1 MTDWL
6 EWVLEDLE
14 EEPEAEELLELPEAA
29 VLLPPAGR
37 EEPGEEGSGASTGG
51 EDSGAPSS
59 GPASVG
65 QEAGRASG
73 ETKNGSEPESPGRAG
88 TERAPA
94 GGPGKRSGGA
104 EDLPMAGLM
113 PEADGPEDLLEWE
126 KAPAAGTGGEAVRRL
141 RGAVL
146 AGGEGERSLETA
158 SLPAV
163 GRRGVLPAG
172 GASGG
177 SMEGTAAEG
186 EDTLSGSE
194 FPLGAL
200 EAAAGRGTAGTLY
213 AQVRRTRAAAEYA
226 AARRETVTVPV
237 PAAVPAPAPLGAEGL
252 DRLFQRDARRYD
264 GGFTLY

>member
-29 VLLPPAGR
+29 VLLRPAGR

-73 ETKNGSEPESPGRAG
+73 EAKNGSEPEGTGRAG
-88 TERAPA
+88 TERVHA
-94 GGPGKRSGGA
+94 GEPGRRSGGA
-104 EDLPMAGLM
+104 EDLPIAVPGAGG
-113 PEADGPEDLLEWE
+113 AEDLLEWE

-141 RGAVL
+141 RGAVP

>member
-29 VLLPPAGR
+29 ALPRPAGW
-37 EEPGEEGSGASTGG
+37 EGPGEEGSGASTGG

-73 ETKNGSEPESPGRAG
+73 EAKNGSEPEGTGRAG
-88 TERAPA
+88 TERVHA
-94 GGPGKRSGGA
+94 GEPGRRSGGA
-104 EDLPMAGLM
+104 EDLPIAVPGAGG
-113 PEADGPEDLLEWE
+113 AEDLLEWE

-141 RGAVL
+141 RGAVP
-146 AGGEGERSLETA
+146 AGEEGERSPETA
-158 SLPAV
+158 SPLAV
-163 GRRGVLPAG
+163 GRRGALPAG
-172 GASGG
+172 GVSGG
-177 SMEGTAAEG
+177 SLERTAAEG
-186 EDTLSGSE
+186 AEALPSSE
-194 FPLGAL
+194 LPSGAL
-200 EAAAGRGTAGTLY
+200 EAATGRGTAGTLY
-213 AQVRRTRAAAEYA
+213 AQARRTRAAAEYA

-237 PAAVPAPAPLGAEGL
+237 PAAAPAPAPLGAEGL

>member
-29 VLLPPAGR
+29 VLLRPAGR
-37 EEPGEEGSGASTGG
+37 EEPGEEAPGASTVR

-59 GPASVG
+59 GPAPAG

-73 ETKNGSEPESPGRAG
+73 EAKNDSELEGTGRAG
-88 TERAPA
+88 TERVHA
-94 GGPGKRSGGA
+94 GEPGRRSGGA
-104 EDLPMAGLM
+104 EDLPIAVPGAGG
-113 PEADGPEDLLEWE
+113 AEDLLEWE

-141 RGAVL
+141 RGAVP
-146 AGGEGERSLETA
+146 AGEEGERSLETA

>member
-29 VLLPPAGR
+29 VLLRPAGR
-37 EEPGEEGSGASTGG
+37 EEPGEEAPGAPTGG

-59 GPASVG
+59 GPASAG
-65 QEAGRASG
+65 QEAGRVSG
-73 ETKNGSEPESPGRAG
+73 EAKNGSEPEGTGRAG
-88 TERAPA
+88 TERVPA

-104 EDLPMAGLM
+104 EDLPIAVPGAGG
-113 PEADGPEDLLEWE
+113 AEDLLEWE

-141 RGAVL
+141 RGAVP
-146 AGGEGERSLETA
+146 AGEEGERSPEA
-158 SLPAV
+158 VSLPAV

-172 GASGG
+172 GVSGG
-177 SMEGTAAEG
+177 SLERTAAEG
-186 EDTLSGSE
+186 AEALPGSE
-194 FPLGAL
+194 LPSGAL

-237 PAAVPAPAPLGAEGL
+237 PAAAPAPAPLGAEGL

>member
-14 EEPEAEELLELPEAA
+14 EEPDAEELLELPEAVA
-29 VLLPPAGR
+29 LLRPTGR
-37 EEPGEEGSGASTGG
+37 ERPDAEASGTSMGEGAGETTPGPVLE
-51 EDSGAPSS
+51 
-59 GPASVG
+59 G
-65 QEAGRASG
+65 QEAGRAPW
-73 ETKNGSEPESPGRAG
+73 EPEGRTEGGPAGEPGR
-88 TERAPA
+88 RA
-94 GGPGKRSGGA
+94 GGA
-104 EDLPMAGLM
+104 EDLPMTGLT
-113 PEADGPEDLLEWE
+113 PEDDGPEDLLERE
-126 KAPAAGTGGEAVRRL
+126 KAPAAGTGGGAVRRL
-141 RGAVL
+141 RGAVPM
-146 AGGEGERSLETA
+146 GGEGARSPETA

-177 SMEGTAAEG
+177 SLERTAAG
-186 EDTLSGSE
+186 GADALLGSE
-194 FPLGAL
+194 LPSGVLEGA
-200 EAAAGRGTAGTLY
+200 ASGTAGTLY

-237 PAAVPAPAPLGAEGL
+237 PAAAPAPAPLGAEGL

>member
-29 VLLPPAGR
+29 ALLRPTGR
-37 EEPGEEGSGASTGG
+37 ERPDAEVSSTSMGEEAG
-51 EDSGAPSS
+51 EATP
-59 GPASVG
+59 GPVLEG
-65 QEAGRASG
+65 QEAGRVSRGA
-73 ETKNGSEPESPGRAG
+73 KNGSEPEGTGRAG
-88 TERAPA
+88 AEGVPGGEPRRRA
-94 GGPGKRSGGA
+94 GGA
-104 EDLPMAGLM
+104 EDLPIAV
-113 PEADGPEDLLEWE
+113 PEASGPEDLLEWE
-126 KAPAAGTGGEAVRRL
+126 KAPAAGTGGGAVRRPG
-141 RGAVL
+141 GAVP
-146 AGGEGERSLETA
+146 AGEEGERSPKAA

-177 SMEGTAAEG
+177 SLERTAAG
-186 EDTLSGSE
+186 GADALLGSE
-194 FPLGAL
+194 LPSGVLEGA
-200 EAAAGRGTAGTLY
+200 ASGTAGTLY
-213 AQVRRTRAAAEYA
+213 AQVRRTLAAAEYA

-237 PAAVPAPAPLGAEGL
+237 PAAAPAPAPLGAEGL

>member
-29 VLLPPAGR
+29 ALPRPAGW
-37 EEPGEEGSGASTGG
+37 EGPGEEAPGAPTGG

-59 GPASVG
+59 GPASAG

-73 ETKNGSEPESPGRAG
+73 EAKNGSEPESPGRAG
-88 TERAPA
+88 TERVHA
-94 GGPGKRSGGA
+94 GEPGRRSGGA
-104 EDLPMAGLM
+104 EDLPIAVPGAGG
-113 PEADGPEDLLEWE
+113 AEDLLEWE

-141 RGAVL
+141 RGAVP
-146 AGGEGERSLETA
+146 AGEEGERSPEA
-158 SLPAV
+158 VSLPAV

-172 GASGG
+172 GVSGG
-177 SMEGTAAEG
+177 SLERTAAEG
-186 EDTLSGSE
+186 AEALPGSE
-194 FPLGAL
+194 LPSGAL

-237 PAAVPAPAPLGAEGL
+237 PAAAPAPAPLEAEGL

>member
-29 VLLPPAGR
+29 ALLRPAGR
-37 EEPGEEGSGASTGG
+37 EEPGEEAPGAPTGG

-59 GPASVG
+59 GPASAG
-65 QEAGRASG
+65 QEAGRVSG
-73 ETKNGSEPESPGRAG
+73 EEKNGSEPEGTGRAVR
-88 TERAPA
+88 ERGPD
-94 GGPGKRSGGA
+94 GGPGRGSGGT
-104 EDLPMAGLM
+104 EDLPIAV
-113 PEADGPEDLLEWE
+113 PEAGGPEDLLEWE

-177 SMEGTAAEG
+177 SLERTAAEG
-186 EDTLSGSE
+186 AEALPGSE
-194 FPLGAL
+194 LPSGAL

>member
-29 VLLPPAGR
+29 ALPRPAGW
-37 EEPGEEGSGASTGG
+37 EGPGEEGSGASTGG

-73 ETKNGSEPESPGRAG
+73 EAKNGSEPESPGRAG
-88 TERAPA
+88 TERVHA
-94 GGPGKRSGGA
+94 GEPGRRSGGA
-104 EDLPMAGLM
+104 EDLPIAVPGAGG
-113 PEADGPEDLLEWE
+113 AEDLLEWE

-141 RGAVL
+141 RGAVP
-146 AGGEGERSLETA
+146 AGEEGERSPEA
-158 SLPAV
+158 VSLPAV

-172 GASGG
+172 GVSGG
-177 SMEGTAAEG
+177 SLERTAAEG
-186 EDTLSGSE
+186 AEALPGSE
-194 FPLGAL
+194 LPSGAL

-237 PAAVPAPAPLGAEGL
+237 PAAAPAPAPLEAEGL